1 MCLLMYLCNL
11 VVLMIPFPVDKYC
24 HLDSEFHRPSD
35 SGKKEGTDLA
45 SRGPL
50 QAETPG
56 RSFGDAGTIKKTQG
70 IHIIVLVDFK

>member
-1 MCLLMYLCNL
+1 MYLCNL

-24 HLDSEFHRPSD
+24 HLDSEFHRPSN

-56 RSFGDAGTIKKTQG
+56 RSLGSRDNLEKQG
-70 IHIIVLVDFK
+70 IHIIVLVDFR

>member
-56 RSFGDAGTIKKTQG
+56 GYLEGQGQSRKKG